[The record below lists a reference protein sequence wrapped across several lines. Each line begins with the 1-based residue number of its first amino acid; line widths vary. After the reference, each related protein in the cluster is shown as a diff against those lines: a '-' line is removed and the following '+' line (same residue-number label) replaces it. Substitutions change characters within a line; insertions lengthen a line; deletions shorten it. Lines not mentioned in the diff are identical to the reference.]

1 MIKDATNEYKLLS
14 GLKQK
19 TDALPFC
26 SCLFSLNAMSLSIA
40 VDSCR
45 TAKHFIFL
53 LDRWKECLPLG
64 DACDVNFPQ
73 WVAEIDEMTGIVK
86 SAFFPYRIYIN
97 KSEYEPECYTRFK
110 EQQNGQPDD
119 NGRMDALMGIDTQ
132 DYAVVLVSALQ
143 ELQRVLQ
150 EVIEYLNSPTLALI
164 SRSYEQWKAGY
175 ERQYQKSFDK
185 TYENWKLGIS
195 PRMLKK
201 NIQARRQE
209 EMEKFRAMF
218 DGDKEFELV
227 YDAEHMTIDFEGL
240 TRFLFTHSGRFGVS
254 HIDGKRPV
262 YSKELRS
269 IFDFI
274 ELWHLMDADLQPQK
288 KSQEKPAAPQES
300 DKEHKV
306 KLLVAKVQ
314 HLVVNEWKDKITPL
328 WKMIY
333 KEFKIEIEN
342 AGSREKFK
350 EFSKKTLY
358 CIMGH
363 LKAKGVYHGVNNVE
377 FTRLLEG
384 DNSSMRKYINN
395 GLSELD
401 HSLRKRIEKMLDREL
416 QAKAA

>member
-1 MIKDATNEYKLLS
+1 MTKDATNEYKLLS

-19 TDALPFC
+19 ISILPYC
-26 SCLFSLNAMSLSIA
+26 SCLLSLNVMSLSIA
-40 VDSCR
+40 VDSCK
-45 TAKHFIFL
+45 TAKHFKL
-53 LDRWKECLPLG
+53 LLEQWKECLPLG
-64 DACDVNFPQ
+64 DAYDVHFLS
-73 WVAEIDEMTGIVK
+73 WVAEIDEMIGVVK
-86 SAFFPYRIYIN
+86 NAFFPYRIYIN
-97 KSEYEPECYTRFK
+97 KSEYGSECYVRFK
-110 EQQNGQPDD
+110 EQQANQPDD
-119 NGRMDALMGIDTQ
+119 DGRMGDLLNIDTQ
-132 DYAVVLVSALQ
+132 DFAVVLVSSLQ
-143 ELQRVLQ
+143 ELQCVLQ

-175 ERQYQKSFDK
+175 ERQYQKAFIK
-185 TYENWKLGIS
+185 TYENWKLGIT

-209 EMEKFRAMF
+209 EMDRFRAMF

-227 YDAEHMTIDFEGL
+227 YDSEHMTIDFDGL

-288 KSQEKPAAPQES
+288 KSQEKPTAPQES
-300 DKEHKV
+300 DTERKV
-306 KLLVAKVQ
+306 KVLVAKVQ
-314 HLVVNEWKDKITPL
+314 HLVVNEWKDNIMPL
-328 WKMIY
+328 WKKIY

-342 AGSREKFK
+342 AGSREKFR

-384 DNSSMRKYINN
+384 DNTSMRKYINN

-401 HSLRKRIEKMLDREL
+401 HTLRKRIEKLLESEL